1 MSLFDLFK
9 SRKAGP
15 AAPAPA
21 PSNVFGS
28 GAEALDYAC
37 KYLECPLRERSFLP
51 ALVVDARTRDDG
63 HQVATLRIA
72 SADGGFMVSAAT
84 LGPQGPEL
92 KPGDLVAW
100 QAVTYNGDSGWMG
113 MIIGKL
119 KPELRDGRWLGEQKF
134 SI

>member
-9 SRKAGP
+9 NKKAAP

-21 PSNVFGS
+21 PSNVFTS

-51 ALVVDARTRDDG
+51 ALVVDARTHDDE
-63 HQVATLRIA
+63 HQVATLRVA
-72 SADGGFMVSAAT
+72 SADGGFMVSAKT
-84 LGPQGPEL
+84 LGPQGPQL

-100 QAVTYNGDSGWMG
+100 QAVTYNEGSGWVG
-113 MIIGKL
+113 VIIGTL